1 MGNDVKKIMEETT
14 KEIVEAQTEH
24 PKKKKKLGGFALYL
38 LGSAVVTVG
47 MAAVMPITSECCS
60 ASLHSALPN
69 AAEKFSED
77 FLAGAPVPGS
87 KLEMP

>member
-47 MAAVMPITSECCS
+47 MAAVMPKMMDKMVIFT
-60 ASLHSALPN
+60 
-69 AAEKFSED
+69 
-77 FLAGAPVPGS
+77 VPTVRRMLMEVIV
-87 KLEMP
+87 KPLTR

>member
-38 LGSAVVTVG
+38 LGSAVG
-47 MAAVMPITSECCS
+47 D
-60 ASLHSALPN
+60 
-69 AAEKFSED
+69 AED
-77 FLAGAPVPGS
+77 DGQNGS
-87 KLEMP
+87 KNLYGKSEKTEC